1 MFLHQSTL
9 CRDPGEDGEQEE
21 GKVHVP
27 FPQVGTSSMQKMGWI
42 QDTTTLFRI
51 KLERPPEIAF
61 PSDLLK

>member
-27 FPQVGTSSMQKMGWI
+27 SPQGGTCSMQKMGWI
-42 QDTTTLFRI
+42 QDTTALFRI
-51 KLERPPEIAF
+51 KLERPLEIAF
-61 PSDLLK
+61 PF